1 MLPNVNDFWQIILS
15 QLTLRIST
23 ESVDWLQTNVIPIRA
38 DDTELVLQVAKP
50 FHKIWLENNLF
61 TDLRAV
67 VNEMNGAPLAVSII
81 TASEANPAS
90 SDLSDSTLIPPL
102 PQTLSLTQ
110 EERSVYLAKLPE
122 VPPTPSSVPAVSPPL
137 PVLPTTQ
144 TTIPAQT
151 DLPIH
156 TGIPINQEYTFTNFI
171 VGKPNQMAFASAKA
185 VAESPA
191 QQQNPFFIYG
201 KSGLGKTH
209 LMHAIC
215 NHVRTHTPEKTVL
228 FLTSEQ
234 FTNDFISSLSKRDI
248 NLNQQFREKY
258 RNVDYLLIDDV
269 QFFGKKDGTQEEF
282 FHTFNELLNYSKQI
296 VMTCDRL
303 PEDIEE
309 IENRLT
315 SRFSAGLVVE
325 IKPPDFEIRSAY
337 LQQLATA
344 EHFPLG
350 ADSIQFIAENFYQNM
365 RDVEKAFNRIL
376 TYYGIEQ
383 QTNHLTGPILLE
395 QTKEYLADLLP
406 KNKRKPLDAEM
417 IIAEI
422 ARVYKVDRKKIL
434 GKSRPKNIATAR
446 QVSMYLCRELLDWS
460 FTQIGSFFSRDHTTI
475 IYAYE
480 KITKKINTDT
490 SFKEEI
496 QQIKQQLVGDDSV

>member
-1 MLPNVNDFWQIILS
+1 MLPNVNDFWQIVLH
-15 QLTLRIST
+15 QLALRISA
-23 ESVDWLQTNVIPIRA
+23 ESVDWLKTNVIPLHA
-38 DDTELVLQVAKP
+38 DDNELTLQVAKP
-50 FHKIWLENNLF
+50 FHKIWLEQTFLQDVA
-61 TDLRAV
+61 TV
-67 VNEMNGAPLAVSII
+67 VNEMNGSPLTIAILTPNETGGATPPAAPATVFPDLTPS
-81 TASEANPAS
+81 ASMTE
-90 SDLSDSTLIPPL
+90 
-102 PQTLSLTQ
+102 
-110 EERSVYLAKLPE
+110 EERSAYLARLPE
-122 VPPTPSSVPAVSPPL
+122 VPPQPL
-137 PVLPTTQ
+137 PV
-144 TTIPAQT
+144 PAAADRRLAKST
-151 DLPIH
+151 PAPSVATADTSVH
-156 TGIPINQEYTFTNFI
+156 SCIPINQEYTFDNFI
-171 VGKPNQMAFASAKA
+171 VGTPNHMAYASEQA

-215 NHVRTHTPEKTVL
+215 NYVRTHTPEKSVL
-228 FLTSEQ
+228 FLSSEQ

-248 NLNQQFREKY
+248 SLNQQFREKY

-269 QFFGKKDGTQEEF
+269 QFFGNKDGTQEEF

-337 LQQLATA
+337 LRQMA
-344 EHFPLG
+344 ETEQFPL
-350 ADSIQFIAENFYQNM
+350 APEIIEFIAENFYQNM

-376 TYYGIEQ
+376 SYHAITQRTSGHTE
-383 QTNHLTGPILLE
+383 LLSLE
-395 QTKEYLADLLP
+395 QAKEYLTDLLP
-406 KNKRKPLDAEM
+406 KNKRQPLDADA

-422 ARVYKVDRKKIL
+422 ARFYKVDRKKIL
-434 GKSRPKNIATAR
+434 GNSRPKNIATAR
-446 QVSMYLCRELLDWS
+446 QVAMYLCRELLDSS
-460 FTQIGSFFSRDHTTI
+460 FTEIGSFFNRDHTTI

-480 KITKKINTDT
+480 KITKKMKADT
-490 SFKEEI
+490 SFEKEI
-496 QQIKQQLVGDDSV
+496 QTVIHKLVGDNSV

>member
-1 MLPNVNDFWQIILS
+1 MLPNVNDFWQIVLH
-15 QLTLRIST
+15 QLALRISA
-23 ESVDWLQTNVIPIRA
+23 ESVDWLQTNVIPLNA
-38 DDTELVLQVAKP
+38 DDTTLTLQVAKP
-50 FHKIWLENNLF
+50 FHRIWLEQTFLQ
-61 TDLRAV
+61 DVSAV
-67 VNEMNGAPLAVSII
+67 VAEMNGAPLAI
-81 TASEANPAS
+81 TILTPNESGGTPAS
-90 SDLSDSTLIPPL
+90 TPEASFPTFTP
-102 PQTLSLTQ
+102 
-110 EERSVYLAKLPE
+110 SVLMTAEDRAAYLARLPE
-122 VPPTPSSVPAVSPPL
+122 VPPEPLPASASSDIVPPAPIPAVPQKDTSG
-137 PVLPTTQ
+137 
-144 TTIPAQT
+144 
-151 DLPIH
+151 H
-156 TGIPINQEYTFTNFI
+156 SCIPINQEYTFDNFI
-171 VGKPNQMAFASAKA
+171 VGTPNQMAFASAQA

-215 NHVRTHTPEKTVL
+215 NYVRTHTPQKSVL
-228 FLTSEQ
+228 FLSSEQ

-248 NLNQQFREKY
+248 SLNQQFREKY

-269 QFFGKKDGTQEEF
+269 QFFGNKDGTQEEF

-337 LQQLATA
+337 LRQMAET
-344 EHFPLG
+344 EHFPL
-350 ADSIQFIAENFYQNM
+350 APDIIQFIAENFYQNM

-376 TYYGIEQ
+376 SYHAISQRTG
-383 QTNHLTGPILLE
+383 NHTEPLTLDLA
-395 QTKEYLADLLP
+395 KEYLTDLLP
-406 KNKRKPLDAEM
+406 KNKRQPLDAEA

-422 ARVYKVDRKKIL
+422 ARFYKVDRKKIL
-434 GKSRPKNIATAR
+434 GNSRPKNIATAR
-446 QVSMYLCRELLDWS
+446 QVAMYLCRELLDSS
-460 FTQIGSFFSRDHTTI
+460 FTEIGAFFNRDHTTI

-480 KITKKINTDT
+480 KITKKMNTDT

-496 QQIKQQLVGDDSV
+496 QTVIHTLVGENSV